1 MKRLR
6 WVLASLSIALITSPA
21 LIARAEPTPEQRAA
35 AQALYDA
42 ARALTKDGRY
52 AEACPKLLESHK
64 LDPAPGTAYQLADCY
79 EHVGSLA
86 SAWTY
91 YIEVADAARAAGK
104 SEHEAAAR
112 ARAAAVKPRIPT
124 VLITASK
131 AARSIA
137 GLTITRDGVPVGE
150 GQLDAA
156 IPVDPGAHVIV
167 ANAAGKQPWRR
178 EVSIQEGQAIT
189 VDVPVLADPPPKPV
203 VEPPPKP
210 AELPPPP
217 RERPVRT
224 SLLGAQRVAGIGL
237 GVAGAITTA
246 VGIGFGA
253 AAISK
258 KNESNQVHCDAADTC
273 DKTGLAMRADAIYVA
288 TISTGCIIAGA
299 AALVGGIVL
308 VSTAPRGPSKPPPTS
323 VRVTPGGVVIAGS
336 F

>member
-6 WVLASLSIALITSPA
+6 WVLASLSIALITSPT
-21 LIARAEPTPEQRAA
+21 LPARAEPTPEQRAA

-156 IPVDPGAHVIV
+156 IPVDPGVHVIV

-178 EVSIQEGQAIT
+178 EVPIQEGQAIT
-189 VDVPVLADPPPKPV
+189 VDVPVLTDPPPKPV
-203 VEPPPKP
+203 AEPPPKP
-210 AELPPPP
+210 VAPPPP
-217 RERPVRT
+217 REPASRAT
-224 SLLGAQRVAGIGL
+224 LLGAQRLIGIGM
-237 GVAGAITTA
+237 GVAGAITAA
-246 VGIGFGA
+246 VGFGFGG

-273 DKTGLAMRADAIYVA
+273 DKTGLAMRADAISFA

-299 AALVGGIVL
+299 AALVGGVVL
-308 VSTAPRGPSKPPPTS
+308 VSTTPRGPSKPPATS
-323 VRVTPGGVVIAGS
+323 VRVTPGGFVIAGS